1 MSNSSK
7 RTHRVN
13 YLQHSQIVL
22 LFEHTQ
28 IAINRGWDEHTLIL
42 LSPLIVNLAYY
53 IIHAHIYAYTQTMTT
68 HICIFFNL
76 KMDEL

>member
-13 YLQHSQIVL
+13 YLQHGQIVL

-28 IAINRGWDEHTLIL
+28 IAI
-42 LSPLIVNLAYY
+42 
-53 IIHAHIYAYTQTMTT
+53 
-68 HICIFFNL
+68 
-76 KMDEL
+76 